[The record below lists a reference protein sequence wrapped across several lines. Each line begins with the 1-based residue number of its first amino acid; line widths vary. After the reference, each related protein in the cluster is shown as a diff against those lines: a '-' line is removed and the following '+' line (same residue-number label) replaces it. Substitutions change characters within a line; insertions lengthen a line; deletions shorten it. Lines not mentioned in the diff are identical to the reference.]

1 MVMSR
6 KPNTEAHLHAL
17 SVLALCPDRSAE
29 AVRHV
34 VGLDESE
41 REEFIHLAEVH
52 HVVIRALEPLERQAR
67 TDGHAELARR
77 VRTALDREQ
86 DRIAKALAG
95 LDRVCAQLE
104 AAGCAVVVMKTL
116 DHWPDFGSDLDL
128 ITTADRTRVLP
139 LLKNALGGR
148 RCMRTLSD
156 CIAHKRSFTLPGL
169 AEQVELHIKRLGQ
182 VGEHIKLAA
191 RFIDRRHLE
200 TFGGHTF
207 QVPAPEERV
216 MAATLQRMYRHLYM
230 RICDVCNTA
239 QLIKSRQL
247 DYAGL
252 RAAAEEGG
260 IWPGVATYLMVVS
273 DYVKKYR
280 GQSLELPDQVVASAR
295 FGAEKVFPRGL
306 YCRFPVVP
314 YGLALYAH
322 QLRHIAR
329 SGDIHGTARLSLVP
343 PLASIGALAY
353 ALMGSSERIW

>member
-1 MVMSR
+1 MSR
-6 KPNTEAHLHAL
+6 KPKTEEHLHCL
-17 SVLALCPDRSAE
+17 SVLALCPERSAE

-34 VGLDESE
+34 VELDQVE
-41 REEFIHLAEVH
+41 REQFIRLAEAH

-67 TDGHAELARR
+67 TDGHADLARLL
-77 VRTALDREQ
+77 RTALDREQ

-95 LDRVCAQLE
+95 LDRVCTQLE
-104 AAGCAVVVMKTL
+104 AAGCAVAVMKTL

-128 ITTADRTRVLP
+128 ITSGDRTRVLH
-139 LLKNALGGR
+139 LLKSVLGGR
-148 RCMRTLSD
+148 RCMRTLAD
-156 CIAHKRSFTLPGL
+156 RIAHKRSFALPGL
-169 AEQVELHIKRLGQ
+169 AEQVELHIQRLGQ

-191 RFIDRRHLE
+191 RFVDRRQPE
-200 TFGGHTF
+200 TFGAYTF
-207 QVPAPEERV
+207 PVPAPEERV
-216 MAATLQRMYRHLYM
+216 LVATLQRMYRHLYM

-239 QLIKSRQL
+239 LLVKTRQL

-280 GQSLELPDQVVASAR
+280 GESLELPEQVIASAR
-295 FGAEKVFPRGL
+295 FGAQKVFTRGL

-314 YGLALYAH
+314 CGLALYAH
-322 QLRHIAR
+322 QLRHLAR
-329 SGDIHGTARLSLVP
+329 SGDVHGAARLSLVP

>member
-1 MVMSR
+1 
-6 KPNTEAHLHAL
+6 
-17 SVLALCPDRSAE
+17 
-29 AVRHV
+29 
-34 VGLDESE
+34 
-41 REEFIHLAEVH
+41 
-52 HVVIRALEPLERQAR
+52 
-67 TDGHAELARR
+67 
-77 VRTALDREQ
+77 
-86 DRIAKALAG
+86 
-95 LDRVCAQLE
+95 
-104 AAGCAVVVMKTL
+104 VMKTL

-128 ITTADRTRVLP
+128 ITMGDKTRVLH
-139 LLKNALGGR
+139 LLKSVLGGR
-148 RCMRTLSD
+148 RCMRTLAD
-156 CIAHKRSFTLPGL
+156 RLAHKRSFALPGL
-169 AEQVELHIKRLGQ
+169 AEQVELHIQRLGQ

-191 RFIDRRHLE
+191 RFIDRRQPE
-200 TFGGHTF
+200 TFGAYTF
-207 QVPAPEERV
+207 LVPAPEERV
-216 MAATLQRMYRHLYM
+216 MAATLQRMYRHLHM

-239 QLIKSRQL
+239 QLIKCRQL